1 MVISLYFVLG
11 FYVASSDTLVF
22 DLGAEVKV
30 GESVKVDPAEFEA
43 CIHLSQVR
51 VLRGGSVFFFLF
63 MFFLYVDKLYY
74 MLLCRL
80 LLVRQRKTNQM
91 NQLFST

>member
-11 FYVASSDTLVF
+11 FYVASSYTLVF

-51 VLRGGSVFFFLF
+51 VLPGGSVFFFV
-63 MFFLYVDKLYY
+63 YVFS
-74 MLLCRL
+74 LCGQIIL
-80 LLVRQRKTNQM
+80 HVTV
-91 NQLFST
+91 

>member
-51 VLRGGSVFFFLF
+51 VLRGGSVFFFFVYFIFYGSELSK
-63 MFFLYVDKLYY
+63 FF
-74 MLLCRL
+74 
-80 LLVRQRKTNQM
+80 
-91 NQLFST
+91 F

>member
-1 MVISLYFVLG
+1 MF
-11 FYVASSDTLVF
+11 F

-51 VLRGGSVFFFLF
+51 VVLFFFLCVC
-63 MFFLYVDKLYY
+63 FFVCVDNIYDV
-74 MLLCRL
+74 LLCRL